1 MMQGERRRILR
12 RLVHW
17 CLMLLSGPIDVILAA
32 IASARSISNEDDSDG
47 HEDLNDAVIVML
59 KL

>member
-17 CLMLLSGPIDVILAA
+17 CLMLVNGTIDVTLAT
-32 IASARSISNEDDSDG
+32 IPSARSISNEDDLDG